1 MVEVAKPDYLS
12 LVNKSGSGF
21 NVSELVTSIVAAEIE
36 PKKSIHTAK
45 QTKNENAISGIGFLN
60 ASSSTGK
67 TAFTSIQNDKY
78 FSVSSSN
85 ATSVGFTAKDETKLT
100 SAVNS
105 VSNITIAKKMVFELP
120 GFTDLTGPYN
130 QAVSIKLGSWAQT
143 SVASSSA
150 SSSVESGKTYKVIT
164 RSGSSVTDGNAFK
177 DYTRD
182 PNDPSDADAFHGAP
196 IEVGDV
202 FRASQAFTDSDYT
215 FSQVDAYAFTAN
227 DGTTASITLSGNL
240 QAVTSQLN
248 AVTGISATL
257 VNTGNN
263 DSGNPVYSIVV
274 SSTSTGKNSGFQITA
289 GGAARWETSA
299 YPAGNANNNSFNQ
312 FSADSSLK
320 LDGVTVSRTTNT
332 ITDLIDG
339 VSIDLKADNS
349 GTVQYTASRSETNVK
364 NTVEKVISSL
374 NDYKKEL
381 DRLTYI
387 DVEGDNNGPL
397 AMDPAVGMLKSK
409 LKKLTISAL
418 TGHGE
423 KNIYLSNLGIKTN
436 SAGEYF
442 FDKVTFDNTYSTN
455 PEHFTALKDDNISSS
470 LLSSSV
476 KKSQFTNIP
485 SGTYEVKY
493 DASSSTWKF
502 GDSNLTRIAYNGGSK
517 FTSVTYPGLVIETT
531 EASPSA
537 FNIFVGKSFSKN
549 FVELADSVLNTG
561 SSIKAAETGY
571 TASNKDIAEKLDK
584 LDAKEKLLTTRYT
597 SQFGE
602 MEQAMSQFNSTKTLL
617 ENFIESWKKQ
627 K

>member
-36 PKKSIHTAK
+36 PKKSIHNAK

-60 ASSSTGK
+60 ASSSVGK
-67 TAFTSIQNDKY
+67 TAFTSIQNDKF
-78 FSVSSSN
+78 FSVSSSS
-85 ATSVGFTAKDETKLT
+85 ASTVAFTATDETKLT

-143 SVASSSA
+143 STASSST
-150 SSSVESGKTYKVIT
+150 SNSVESGKTYKVIT
-164 RSGSSVTDGNAFK
+164 RSGSSSTDGNAF
-177 DYTRD
+177 DEYTRD
-182 PNDPSDADAFHGAP
+182 PNDPSDADAFHGTP
-196 IEVGDV
+196 IEVDDV
-202 FRASQAFTDSDYT
+202 FRASQAFTDNNYT

-227 DGTTASITLSGNL
+227 DSTTASITLSGNL

-248 AVTGISATL
+248 AVTGISAKL

-263 DSGNPVYSIVV
+263 GAGNPVYSIVV
-274 SSTSTGKNSGFQITA
+274 SGVSTGTKSGFQITA
-289 GGAARWETSA
+289 SGAARWETSA
-299 YPAGNANNNSFNQ
+299 YPGGNTNNNSFNQ
-312 FSADSSLK
+312 FGTDASLN

-339 VSIDLKADNS
+339 VSINLKADSS
-349 GTVQYTASRSETNVK
+349 GTVQYTASRSETDVK

-374 NDYKKEL
+374 NNYKKEL

-387 DVEGDNNGPL
+387 DVDGGDNGPL

-409 LKKLTISAL
+409 LKKLTMSAL
-418 TGHGE
+418 TGHAE

-436 SAGEYF
+436 SSGEYY
-442 FDKVTFDNTYSTN
+442 FDKVTFGKTYIAN
-455 PEHFTALKDDNISSS
+455 PEYFSALKDDNISSN
-470 LLSSSV
+470 LLASSV
-476 KKSQFTNIP
+476 VKSQFTKIP

-493 DASSSTWKF
+493 DGTSSTWKF
-502 GDSNLTRIAYNGGSK
+502 GDTTLTRVAYNGGSK

-531 EASPSA
+531 AASPDA
-537 FNIFVGKSFSKN
+537 FKIFVGKSFSQS
-549 FVELADSVLNTG
+549 FVELADSILSTS
-561 SSIKAAETGY
+561 SSIKAAETAY
-571 TASNKDIAEKLDK
+571 TTSNADISEKLDK
-584 LDAKEKLLTTRYT
+584 LATKEKLLTTRYT
-597 SQFGE
+597 TQFGE
-602 MEQAMSQFNSTKTLL
+602 MEQAMTQFNSTKTLL

>member
-36 PKKSIHTAK
+36 PKKSIHNAK

-60 ASSSTGK
+60 ASSSVGK
-67 TAFTSIQNDKY
+67 TAFTSIQNDKF
-78 FSVSSSN
+78 FSVSSSS
-85 ATSVGFTAKDETKLT
+85 ASTVAFTATDETKLT

-143 SVASSSA
+143 STASSST
-150 SSSVESGKTYKVIT
+150 SNSVESGKTYKVIT
-164 RSGSSVTDGNAFK
+164 RSGSSASDGNAF
-177 DYTRD
+177 DEYTRD
-182 PNDPSDADAFHGAP
+182 PNDTSDADAFHGTP
-196 IEVGDV
+196 IEVDDV
-202 FRASQAFTDSDYT
+202 FRASQAFTDNNYT
-215 FSQVDAYAFTAN
+215 FSQVDAYSFTAN
-227 DGTTASITLSGNL
+227 DSTTANITLSGNL

-248 AVTGISATL
+248 AVTGISAKL

-263 DSGNPVYSIVV
+263 GAGNPVYSIVV
-274 SSTSTGKNSGFQITA
+274 SGVSTGNKSGFQITA
-289 GGAARWETSA
+289 SGAARWETSA
-299 YPAGNANNNSFNQ
+299 YPGGNTNNNSFNQ
-312 FSADSSLK
+312 FGTDASLN

-339 VSIDLKADNS
+339 VSINLKADSS
-349 GTVQYTASRSETNVK
+349 GTVQYTASRSETDVK

-387 DVEGDNNGPL
+387 DVDGGDNGPL

-409 LKKLTISAL
+409 LKKLTMSAL
-418 TGHGE
+418 TGHAE

-436 SAGEYF
+436 SSGEYY
-442 FDKVTFDNTYSTN
+442 FDKVTFGKTYTAN
-455 PEHFTALKDDNISSS
+455 PEYFSALKDDNISSN
-470 LLSSSV
+470 LLASSV
-476 KKSQFTNIP
+476 VKSQFTKIP

-493 DASSSTWKF
+493 DGTSSNWKF
-502 GDSNLTRIAYNGGSK
+502 GDTTLTRVDYNGGSK

-531 EASPSA
+531 AASPDA
-537 FNIFVGKSFSKN
+537 FKIFVGKSFSQS
-549 FVELADSVLNTG
+549 FVELAESILSTS
-561 SSIKAAETGY
+561 SSIKAAETAY
-571 TASNKDIAEKLDK
+571 TTSNADISEKLDK
-584 LDAKEKLLTTRYT
+584 LATKEKLLTTRYT
-597 SQFGE
+597 TQFGE
-602 MEQAMSQFNSTKTLL
+602 MEQAMTQFNSTKTLL

>member
-85 ATSVGFTAKDETKLT
+85 SASVAFTATDETKLT

-164 RSGSSVTDGNAFK
+164 RSGSSATDGNAFK

-227 DGTTASITLSGNL
+227 DGTTVSITLSGNL
-240 QAVTSQLN
+240 QAVTSQ
-248 AVTGISATL
+248 
-257 VNTGNN
+257 
-263 DSGNPVYSIVV
+263 VV
-274 SSTSTGKNSGFQITA
+274 
-289 GGAARWETSA
+289 
-299 YPAGNANNNSFNQ
+299 
-312 FSADSSLK
+312 
-320 LDGVTVSRTTNT
+320 
-332 ITDLIDG
+332 
-339 VSIDLKADNS
+339 
-349 GTVQYTASRSETNVK
+349 
-364 NTVEKVISSL
+364 
-374 NDYKKEL
+374 
-381 DRLTYI
+381 
-387 DVEGDNNGPL
+387 
-397 AMDPAVGMLKSK
+397 M
-409 LKKLTISAL
+409 
-418 TGHGE
+418 
-423 KNIYLSNLGIKTN
+423 
-436 SAGEYF
+436 
-442 FDKVTFDNTYSTN
+442 
-455 PEHFTALKDDNISSS
+455 
-470 LLSSSV
+470 
-476 KKSQFTNIP
+476 
-485 SGTYEVKY
+485 
-493 DASSSTWKF
+493 
-502 GDSNLTRIAYNGGSK
+502 
-517 FTSVTYPGLVIETT
+517 
-531 EASPSA
+531 
-537 FNIFVGKSFSKN
+537 
-549 FVELADSVLNTG
+549 
-561 SSIKAAETGY
+561 
-571 TASNKDIAEKLDK
+571 
-584 LDAKEKLLTTRYT
+584 
-597 SQFGE
+597 
-602 MEQAMSQFNSTKTLL
+602 
-617 ENFIESWKKQ
+617 
-627 K
+627 

>member
-60 ASSSTGK
+60 ASSSAGK

-85 ATSVGFTAKDETKLT
+85 ATSVDFTATDETKLT

-299 YPAGNANNNSFNQ
+299 YPEGNANNNSFNQ
-312 FSADSSLK
+312 LAADSSLK

-349 GTVQYTASRSETNVK
+349 GTIQYSASRLQTSVK
-364 NTVEKVISSL
+364 STVENVISSL
-374 NDYKKEL
+374 NEYKKEL
-381 DRLTYI
+381 DRLTFI
-387 DVEGDNNGPL
+387 DVEGENNGPL

-418 TGHGE
+418 TGHGD

-442 FDKVTFDNTYSTN
+442 FDKVTFDKTYSTN
-455 PEHFTALKDDNISSS
+455 PDYFTALKDDNISSS
-470 LLSSSV
+470 LLASTV

-485 SGTYEVKY
+485 SGTYAVKF
-493 DASSSTWKF
+493 DAATSTWKF

-531 EASPSA
+531 DASPAA
-537 FNIFVGKSFSKN
+537 FNIFVGKSFSKS